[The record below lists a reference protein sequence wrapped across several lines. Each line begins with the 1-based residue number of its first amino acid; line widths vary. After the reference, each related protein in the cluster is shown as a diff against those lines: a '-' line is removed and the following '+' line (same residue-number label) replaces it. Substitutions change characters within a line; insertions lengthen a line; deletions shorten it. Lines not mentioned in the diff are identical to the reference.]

1 MVSDG
6 ISHEIHLKIFR
17 PYSTMQARTLPD
29 ASSVFSTSSLQS
41 FRLSQRLALFEINDV
56 TSLTIG
62 VLVSNKPIN
71 VRVSCI
77 PIWRIIM
84 VDCVAAVSRTVKRK
98 GTGLETPN
106 YGSSCK
112 GSIFYL
118 LSKSFLYCPE
128 NYEVSLA

>member
-1 MVSDG
+1 
-6 ISHEIHLKIFR
+6 
-17 PYSTMQARTLPD
+17 MQARTLPN
-29 ASSVFSTSSLQS
+29 ASSFFSTSSLQS
-41 FRLSQRLALFEINDV
+41 FRLSQRLALFEIYV

-62 VLVSNKPIN
+62 VFVSNKPIN

-77 PIWRIIM
+77 PTWRIIM
-84 VDCVAAVSRTVKRK
+84 VDCVAAVSRAVKRK

-118 LSKSFLYCPE
+118 LSKNLGCFCIVPKIMK
-128 NYEVSLA
+128 LA